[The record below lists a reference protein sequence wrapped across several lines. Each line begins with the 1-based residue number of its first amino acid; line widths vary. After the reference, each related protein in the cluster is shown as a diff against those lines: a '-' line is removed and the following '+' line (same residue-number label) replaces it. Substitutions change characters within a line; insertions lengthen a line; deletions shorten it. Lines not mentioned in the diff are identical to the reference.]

1 MAKVRLRDLNP
12 AKFLNDLEVDGNAL
26 VGGDVGI
33 GTGSVAPSTLL
44 EIKSTSQAKL
54 LINRDAANDAEL
66 EFKNTEQSW
75 TIGIDRSNSNAYT
88 ISTSTSLG
96 NTGVRVHTDGKVGIG
111 TGTTTPTEML
121 TINSASNTRILLQE
135 GGSDKGKIAVGG
147 SGLYIQAA
155 AGRINFRNTSD
166 ADTVLIE
173 DTGYVGMIA
182 AAQIRLTL
190 GSQGTA
196 GTNDANW
203 IRGNGTQLEYNSA
216 SSNHNWEVGG
226 SAKMRLDST
235 GRLGVGSVNPVM
247 SLDLGSGTSNRGIAW
262 GGTSGTAHYATIWTE
277 YSSADLILGSF
288 VKPTGDSTGMKASY
302 STSGNA
308 MAAIKFD
315 ASAGDILFYGEP
327 PQALVKDVTQLDT
340 IRMKVSADGNVGIGT
355 GSGAVGAKLHI
366 EESSDG
372 ALVTPL
378 KLINPNQSVGSAVAI
393 DFKLSADSI
402 TAAVQ
407 LKAISPTAG
416 VDGELVISTRKSG
429 VGLVERVR
437 VSTNGNVGIA
447 VDPSGIPASYAGG
460 LNVNSKVL
468 INANLVLRYGLSN
481 GNNADFYHN
490 GQTLTIRNT
499 GTGSGVGD
507 GHILLKTNRN
517 VGIGSFSGS
526 GPTYNLHVEGSLYAN
541 TISVG
546 TGFSDLVN
554 AGQLTARKSSS
565 GNTAD
570 ADAALVV
577 EDSTN
582 AILEFLTQAGN
593 GGTINFS
600 SNKKGVC
607 QIKAELPNKLHFY
620 AGEAHQLTLN
630 QSGSNNV
637 NFSKLG
643 AGTVQ
648 SDASGNLSVS
658 SSAAL
663 KTDVIDYSN
672 GLSNVINLRPVKFRW
687 KEETGLDYNNDYV
700 GFIAEEVEEE
710 LPDAVLC
717 PEETCTPDGEM
728 VPNGKSKGL
737 SDRVIIAA
745 LVNSVKELNTRIE
758 QLENN

>member
-12 AKFLNDLEVDGNAL
+12 AKFLNDLEVAGNAL

-262 GGTSGTAHYATIWTE
+262 GGTSGTYW
-277 YSSADLILGSF
+277 
-288 VKPTGDSTGMKASY
+288 
-302 STSGNA
+302 
-308 MAAIKFD
+308 
-315 ASAGDILFYGEP
+315 
-327 PQALVKDVTQLDT
+327 
-340 IRMKVSADGNVGIGT
+340 
-355 GSGAVGAKLHI
+355 
-366 EESSDG
+366 
-372 ALVTPL
+372 
-378 KLINPNQSVGSAVAI
+378 
-393 DFKLSADSI
+393 
-402 TAAVQ
+402 
-407 LKAISPTAG
+407 
-416 VDGELVISTRKSG
+416 
-429 VGLVERVR
+429 
-437 VSTNGNVGIA
+437 
-447 VDPSGIPASYAGG
+447 
-460 LNVNSKVL
+460 
-468 INANLVLRYGLSN
+468 
-481 GNNADFYHN
+481 
-490 GQTLTIRNT
+490 
-499 GTGSGVGD
+499 
-507 GHILLKTNRN
+507 
-517 VGIGSFSGS
+517 
-526 GPTYNLHVEGSLYAN
+526 
-541 TISVG
+541 
-546 TGFSDLVN
+546 
-554 AGQLTARKSSS
+554 
-565 GNTAD
+565 
-570 ADAALVV
+570 AAL
-577 EDSTN
+577 
-582 AILEFLTQAGN
+582 
-593 GGTINFS
+593 S
-600 SNKKGVC
+600 S
-607 QIKAELPNKLHFY
+607 Q
-620 AGEAHQLTLN
+620 
-630 QSGSNNV
+630 
-637 NFSKLG
+637 
-643 AGTVQ
+643 
-648 SDASGNLSVS
+648 
-658 SSAAL
+658 
-663 KTDVIDYSN
+663 
-672 GLSNVINLRPVKFRW
+672 
-687 KEETGLDYNNDYV
+687 
-700 GFIAEEVEEE
+700 
-710 LPDAVLC
+710 
-717 PEETCTPDGEM
+717 
-728 VPNGKSKGL
+728 
-737 SDRVIIAA
+737 RVIAQA
-745 LVNSVKELNTRIE
+745 
-758 QLENN
+758 

>member
-1 MAKVRLRDLNP
+1 MAKVRLRDLDP
-12 AKFLNDLEVDGNAL
+12 AKFLNKLEVDGGAEI
-26 VGGDVGI
+26 VGSVGVGTGGTVTDKLEVVGAVRISNLSADKKIHFLRTGGNEFSFEHDASSFYFYNRTSTTELFTILNDGKIGI
-33 GTGSVAPSTLL
+33 G
-44 EIKSTSQAKL
+44 
-54 LINRDAANDAEL
+54 
-66 EFKNTEQSW
+66 QS
-75 TIGIDRSNSNAYT
+75 N
-88 ISTSTSLG
+88 
-96 NTGVRVHTDGKVGIG
+96 
-111 TGTTTPTEML
+111 PTEML

-135 GGSDKGKIAVGG
+135 GGSDKGKIAAGG

-235 GRLGVGSVNPVM
+235 GRLGIGTGTDTLGAKLEVHETGGNYNAIFSNAGQASVEI
-247 SLDLGSGTSNRGIAW
+247 RG
-262 GGTSGTAHYATIWTE
+262 GES
-277 YSSADLILGSF
+277 SSARLRFLADEGDDNDGADHFQLIHQTNNNFEMQRFNTTDGW
-288 VKPTGDSTGMKASY
+288 KTHW
-302 STSGNA
+302 
-308 MAAIKFD
+308 
-315 ASAGDILFYGEP
+315 
-327 PQALVKDVTQLDT
+327 ALDK
-340 IRMKVSADGNVGIGT
+340 DGNVGIGT
-355 GSGAVGAKLHI
+355 GSTAPTKKLEINAGDILLSNIGLNKYGLLFGEGANQTMGLRYDGTGSNGNLEIVDGSNNLLVNFEYDGKVGI
-366 EESSDG
+366 
-372 ALVTPL
+372 
-378 KLINPNQSVGSAVAI
+378 
-393 DFKLSADSI
+393 
-402 TAAVQ
+402 
-407 LKAISPTAG
+407 G
-416 VDGELVISTRKSG
+416 VDSAS
-429 VGLVERVR
+429 
-437 VSTNGNVGIA
+437 
-447 VDPSGIPASYAGG
+447 IPASYAGG

-468 INANLVLRYGLSN
+468 INSNLVLRYGLSN

-490 GQTLTIRNT
+490 GETLTIRNT

-526 GPTYNLHVEGSLYAN
+526 GPTYNLHVEGSMYAN
-541 TISVG
+541 TITVG
-546 TGFSDLVN
+546 TGFNDLIN

-570 ADAALVV
+570 TDATLVV

-648 SDASGNLSVS
+648 SDSSGNLSVS

-663 KTDVIDYSN
+663 KTDVQDFIS
-672 GLSNVINLRPVKFRW
+672 GLSSIINLRPVKFKW
-687 KEETGLDYNNDYV
+687 KEETGLDHHNDYV

-728 VPNGKSKGL
+728 VPNSKSKGL
-737 SDRVIIAA
+737 SDRAIIAA
-745 LVNSVKELNTRIE
+745 LVNSVIELNTRIE

>member
-12 AKFLNDLEVDGNAL
+12 AEFLNNLKI
-26 VGGDVGI
+26 GGKVGI
-33 GTGSVAPSTLL
+33 GTGSATLTEALEVIGSIKLSGDL
-44 EIKSTSQAKL
+44 EIASGKM
-54 LINRDAANDAEL
+54 IDWGNGDARIIEGETQNYSL
-66 EFKNTEQSW
+66 TFKTW
-75 TIGIDRSNSNAYT
+75 DGVGCDPRMKI
-88 ISTSTSLG
+88 LG
-96 NTGVRVHTDGKVGIG
+96 DGKVGIG
-111 TGTTTPTEML
+111 TGTVAPAEML

-135 GGSDKGKIAVGG
+135 GGSDKGKIAAGG

-166 ADTVLIE
+166 VDTVLIE

-203 IRGNGTQLEYNSA
+203 IQGNGTQLEYNSA

-235 GRLGVGSVNPVM
+235 GRLGIGTGSSTLSHPLEVWHGTPTINLKDT
-247 SLDLGSGTSNRGIAW
+247 SSSGEFRFTLDGVK
-262 GGTSGTAHYATIWTE
+262 ATIKNHSTNGALE
-277 YSSADLILGSF
+277 LLT
-288 VKPTGDSTGMKASY
+288 TGTGNIVLSP
-302 STSGNA
+302 
-308 MAAIKFD
+308 
-315 ASAGDILFYGEP
+315 AGDVEI
-327 PQALVKDVTQLDT
+327 
-340 IRMKVSADGNVGIGT
+340 DGKVGIGT
-355 GSGAVGAKLHI
+355 GSTVNSRLHI
-366 EESSDG
+366 RGNSDINDADCSLYIVDADGSPAGSIIPNISFRSDSAQLYQIRANDALGLQFRNSSD
-372 ALVTPL
+372 VT
-378 KLINPNQSVGSAVAI
+378 KVTFGDDGRVGI
-393 DFKLSADSI
+393 
-402 TAAVQ
+402 
-407 LKAISPTAG
+407 G
-416 VDGELVISTRKSG
+416 VDPAS
-429 VGLVERVR
+429 
-437 VSTNGNVGIA
+437 
-447 VDPSGIPASYAGG
+447 IPASYAGA

-468 INANLVLRYGLSN
+468 INSNLILRYGLSN

-490 GQTLTIRNT
+490 GQTLTIAST
-499 GTGSGVGD
+499 GNGSGVGD
-507 GHILLKTNRN
+507 GHIILNTTRN
-517 VGIGSFSGS
+517 VGVGSFSGG
-526 GPTYNLHVEGSLYAN
+526 GPTYNLHVEGSMYAN
-541 TISVG
+541 TITVG
-546 TGFSDLVN
+546 TGFNDLIN

-570 ADAALVV
+570 TDAALVV

-648 SDASGNLSVS
+648 SDSSGNLSVS

-663 KTDVIDYSN
+663 KTDVQNFIS
-672 GLSNVINLRPVKFRW
+672 GLSSIINLRPVKFKW
-687 KEETGLDYNNDYV
+687 KEETGLDHHNDYV

-728 VPNGKSKGL
+728 APNNKSKGL
-737 SDRVIIAA
+737 SDRAIIAA
-745 LVNSVKELNTRIE
+745 LVNSIIELNTRIE